1 MQSKQVPGPGCP
13 ILRSVERVGDWWT
26 LMVLRDSLFY
36 GLSRFD
42 EFQKSLNVSS
52 NMLTTRLNQL
62 VEDGLMEKRQY
73 STHPP
78 RYEYV
83 PTDVGQDFRPVLFGM
98 LAWANRHFAPDGLS
112 IVLQDRAT
120 GVTANPV
127 LVDANTGAPITPETH
142 QYAPGPAAT
151 ENMRGRLELVESRR
165 GDQDNGAK

>member
-1 MQSKQVPGPGCP
+1 MQSKQVPGANCP

-73 STHPP
+73 NTHPP

-83 PTDVGQDFRPVLFGM
+83 PTAIGQDFRPVLIGM
-98 LAWANRHFAPDGLS
+98 LAWANRHFTPDGLS
-112 IVLQDRAT
+112 VVLQDRET
-120 GVTANPV
+120 GAPV
-127 LVDANTGAPITPETH
+127 EPMLVDRNSGIPITPERH
-142 QYAPGPAAT
+142 RYVAGPTAT
-151 ENMRGRLELVESRR
+151 DAMRARLDLIESRMNLN
-165 GDQDNGAK
+165 DGAN